1 MFVIVTN
8 FYYICDINYSIKS
21 VVMINYDLLNLLEK
35 VLGKGRKTSGNNYS
49 FFSPFISHYKPKL
62 EIDLSASN
70 DGQNVWH
77 CWVSNA
83 KGRNISLLFKQLKV
97 DRSYYTDLDKIL
109 KTKKLY
115 VSNKQEVKETVLSL
129 PTETI
134 KLYEYGKIKDIQTKM
149 QLKQAIEYLKKRG
162 ISRTDIIR
170 YDIGYCPNGSYSG
183 RIIVPSYDDNF
194 NLNFFVS
201 RSIFDEDTL
210 KYKNPKWSKD
220 VIGFDSF
227 INWDEHITLVEGV
240 FDAISARYNTIPLFG
255 KLMSNLLKEKIL
267 LRKPPKVIVALD
279 NDARRDA
286 LNISS
291 YLVANGIN
299 VSIINLEQKD
309 VNEVGFKEFTSIKRK
324 TKNTDTYDII
334 KQRILNA

>member
-1 MFVIVTN
+1 
-8 FYYICDINYSIKS
+8 
-21 VVMINYDLLNLLEK
+21 MINYDLLNLLEK

-83 KGRNISLLFKQLKV
+83 KGRNISSLFKKLKV
-97 DRSYYTDLDKIL
+97 DRSYYTDLDKII
-109 KTKKLY
+109 KIRKLY
-115 VSNKQEVKETVLSL
+115 VPDQNQTKEIQLSI
-129 PTETI
+129 PSETI
-134 KLYEYGKIKDIQTKM
+134 RLYEYGKIKDIQTKM
-149 QLKQAIEYLKKRG
+149 QLKQAINYLKKRG
-162 ISRTDIIR
+162 ISRTDMIR

-201 RSIFDEDTL
+201 RSIFEEDTL

-227 INWDEHITLVEGV
+227 INWNEPITLVEGV
-240 FDAISARYNTIPLFG
+240 FDAISARYNSIPLFG
-255 KLMSNLLKEKIL
+255 KLMSNLLKEKTL

-279 NDARRDA
+279 NDARKDA

-291 YLVANGIN
+291 YLVRNGIN
-299 VSIINLEQKD
+299 VYIVNLEEKD
-309 VNEVGFKEFTSIKRK
+309 VNEVGFNAFTLIKSNSK
-324 TKNTDTYDII
+324 KTDTYDII

>member
-1 MFVIVTN
+1 
-8 FYYICDINYSIKS
+8 
-21 VVMINYDLLNLLEK
+21 
-35 VLGKGRKTSGNNYS
+35 
-49 FFSPFISHYKPKL
+49 
-62 EIDLSASN
+62 
-70 DGQNVWH
+70 
-77 CWVSNA
+77 
-83 KGRNISLLFKQLKV
+83 
-97 DRSYYTDLDKIL
+97 
-109 KTKKLY
+109 
-115 VSNKQEVKETVLSL
+115 
-129 PTETI
+129 
-134 KLYEYGKIKDIQTKM
+134 M
-149 QLKQAIEYLKKRG
+149 QLKQAINYLKKRG
-162 ISRTDIIR
+162 ISRTDMIR

-201 RSIFDEDTL
+201 RSIFEEDTL

-279 NDARRDA
+279 NDARKDA